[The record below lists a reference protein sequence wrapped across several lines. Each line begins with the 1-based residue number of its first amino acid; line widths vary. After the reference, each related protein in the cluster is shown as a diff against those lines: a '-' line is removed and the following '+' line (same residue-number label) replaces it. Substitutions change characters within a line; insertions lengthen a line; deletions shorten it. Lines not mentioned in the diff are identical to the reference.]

1 MGETLS
7 HHQDERTISA
17 YLTFFN
23 PEKYTFYKSSF
34 YKAFCDIIG
43 VKPAKKNQKY
53 SHYLEILYDF
63 INEHIVNDTELI
75 EMVKEF
81 LPAYYDGTNHLLL
94 AQDILYNSFDGPIE
108 NQAINYKKQYT
119 FWLEDNN
126 SVGSNKSNSY
136 LRAMDLLQEN
146 VDFTIYETNDI
157 EVLSNLYS
165 ELISSQRDEES
176 KYYNS
181 EAPSYG
187 KNGYYSATINSYIE
201 FHKEMTSSVKNDFQE
216 FIKKF
221 DDKELATY
229 FNFLRDIIR
238 YHGLAFGDQRLTF
251 NYYDQRIVLSVGQK
265 YTWCLVAKNEKGKFL
280 VLAEDKIAEA
290 TDTFEKAWLNY
301 FNEWNPS
308 ASDLESIHNGIAIE
322 LAKTK
327 KSGYRKHNKEDF
339 EAFIFN
345 HKLSNIKPNKM
356 KTPLNQILYGPPGTG
371 KTYRLK
377 NEYFPK
383 YTSSEISI
391 SPEKN
396 FENVVKEC
404 SWWQVIAI
412 ALLELGRSKVSEIHT
427 SRWVAKK
434 DELSNSKTVR
444 PTLWGQLQAHTIDE
458 CEFVNVSKRQNP
470 QFFKKAADSSWEIIP
485 ELVEELAPE
494 LNDIIDSVNNFNPS
508 SDKEIKRYVFTTFHQ
523 SFSYEDFIEGIKP
536 VMLDEGVDELTYQI
550 EPGVFKK
557 LCTDALN
564 DPENQYAI
572 FIDEINRGN
581 LSSIFGELI
590 TLIEDDKRKGA
601 ANEMSAELPYS
612 KSLFSVPSNVDIYG
626 TMNTAD
632 RSVEALDTAL
642 RRRFSFVEM
651 LPDPKLLKQS
661 INGISLNSLL
671 SALNERI
678 EVLVDRDHTIGHA
691 FFINNQSLD
700 DLRSTFAD
708 KVIPLLQEYF
718 YGDYAKMELVIG
730 SAFFKEPVDV
740 SKVKF
745 AVKNH
750 DFDLEGKVYHIK
762 DVNDKSNF
770 SDAAFIAALENCI
783 SVSS

>member
-17 YLTFFN
+17 YLTYFN

-53 SHYLEILYDF
+53 GHYLEMLNDF
-63 INEHIVNDTELI
+63 ISEYIVSDTELI
-75 EMVKEF
+75 EMVKKF

-94 AQDILYNSFDGPIE
+94 AQDILYNSFDGKEEMEELVIDEKSKYWLYAPGEKAVKWNDFYDNGIMALGWDQLGDL
-108 NQAINYKKQYT
+108 NQYKKK
-119 FWLEDNN
+119 EDIADELRFHDA
-126 SVGSNKSNSY
+126 STGSK
-136 LRAMDLLQEN
+136 
-146 VDFTIYETNDI
+146 
-157 EVLSNLYS
+157 
-165 ELISSQRDEES
+165 
-176 KYYNS
+176 
-181 EAPSYG
+181 
-187 KNGYYSATINSYIE
+187 
-201 FHKEMTSSVKNDFQE
+201 KNDTHANYEFLHTMSIGDVVFVKKGRQE
-216 FIKKF
+216 FIGYGIVTSDYYYDEGRKDYKSCRKVKWISKGLWK
-221 DDKELATY
+221 DDDNSTVLKTLTNISQYKDYVIHLKEL
-229 FNFLRDIIR
+229 F
-238 YHGLAFGDQRLTF
+238 GL
-251 NYYDQRIVLSVGQK
+251 V
-265 YTWCLVAKNEKGKFL
+265 
-280 VLAEDKIAEA
+280 
-290 TDTFEKAWLNY
+290 
-301 FNEWNPS
+301 
-308 ASDLESIHNGIAIE
+308 
-322 LAKTK
+322 K
-327 KSGYRKHNKEDF
+327 KSSP
-339 EAFIFN
+339 
-345 HKLSNIKPNKM
+345 LIKTNTNM
-356 KTPLNQILYGPPGTG
+356 SLNQILYGPPGTG

-412 ALLELGRSKVSEIHT
+412 ALLELGRSKVSDIHNN
-427 SRWVAKK
+427 RWIAKK
-434 DELSNSKTVR
+434 AELSNSKTIR
-444 PTLWGQLQAHTIDE
+444 PTLWGQLQSHTIDE
-458 CEFVNVSKRQNP
+458 CEYVNVSKRQNP
-470 QFFKKAADSSWEIIP
+470 QFFIKTEDSSWEIIP

-508 SDKEIKRYVFTTFHQ
+508 SNKEIKRYVFTTFHQ

-557 LCTDALN
+557 LCADALN

-612 KSLFSVPSNVDIYG
+612 KTLFSVPSNVDIYG

-661 INGISLNSLL
+661 INGVSLSGLL
-671 SALNERI
+671 SVINERI

-718 YGDYAKMELVIG
+718 YGDYAKMEWVIG